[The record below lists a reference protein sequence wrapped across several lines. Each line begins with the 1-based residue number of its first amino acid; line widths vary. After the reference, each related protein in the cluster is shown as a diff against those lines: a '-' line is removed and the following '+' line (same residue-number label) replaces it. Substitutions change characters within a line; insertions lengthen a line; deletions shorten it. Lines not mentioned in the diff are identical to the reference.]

1 MEKICARCEL
11 PLMANMVEGGR
22 TPVLSAQRLEQ
33 LGYKIAIFPATGFLA
48 AGAALESIYQTLKR
62 DGSSSKVTVPLY
74 EFSEFARLMGF
85 QEVWDFDKRHA
96 D

>member
-1 MEKICARCEL
+1 
-11 PLMANMVEGGR
+11 MANMVEGGR
-22 TPVLSAQRLEQ
+22 TPVLSARRLEQ

-48 AGAALESIYQTLKR
+48 AGAALESVYQTLKH
-62 DGSSSKVTVPLY
+62 DGSSVKVTAPLHD
-74 EFSEFARLMGF
+74 FAEFAKLMGF